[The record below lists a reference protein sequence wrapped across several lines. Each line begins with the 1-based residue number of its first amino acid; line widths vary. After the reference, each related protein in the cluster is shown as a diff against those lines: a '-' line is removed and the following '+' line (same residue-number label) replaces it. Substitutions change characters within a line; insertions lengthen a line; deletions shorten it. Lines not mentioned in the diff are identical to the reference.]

1 MIQRSH
7 ARLKFY
13 VLLNAFRLKGNNN
26 IAIEPIFDV
35 IFVKPL
41 TETMEKQLF
50 SGQKVFRRQ

>member
-26 IAIEPIFDV
+26 IAPGPEFDV
-35 IFVKPL
+35 IFIKPL

-50 SGQKVFRRQ
+50 LAQ

>member
-26 IAIEPIFDV
+26 IAAGPEIDV
-35 IFVKPL
+35 FFIKPL
-41 TETMEKQLF
+41 TETMEKPLI
-50 SGQKVFRRQ
+50 SSAKVFDGL

>member
-26 IAIEPIFDV
+26 IAIGPKFDV
-35 IFVKPL
+35 NFIEPL
-41 TETMEKQLF
+41 TETMEKQLI
-50 SGQKVFRRQ
+50 SCAKVLDGL

>member
-26 IAIEPIFDV
+26 IAIGPDFDV
-35 IFVKPL
+35 IFIKPL
-41 TETMEKQLF
+41 TEAMEKQLF
-50 SGQKVFRRQ
+50 SRTKVFRGL